1 MKINNPVQTPGS
13 PAGAATRRKAEETS
27 PTSTYPKQKPK
38 GKNRTQGNEFIGNNH
53 ME

>member
-13 PAGAATRRKAEETS
+13 PTGAATRRKVEETN

-38 GKNRTQGNEFIGNNH
+38 EEKKKKIGH
-53 ME
+53 KEIS